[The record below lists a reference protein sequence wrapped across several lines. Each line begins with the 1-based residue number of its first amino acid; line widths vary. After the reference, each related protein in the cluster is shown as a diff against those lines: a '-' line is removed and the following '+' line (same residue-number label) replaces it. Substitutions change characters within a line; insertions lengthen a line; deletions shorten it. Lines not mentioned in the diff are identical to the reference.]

1 LFPQYFASA
10 YFYYVSKFMIK
21 SITSVKVTGRRV
33 IVRAGF
39 DVPLRKNTHT
49 QEWEVADDTRITDAI
64 PTLKYLIEQK
74 AKIIIISH
82 LGRPEGWD
90 MDKGLWP
97 VAQKLAELLNYKAVK
112 ITDRLPDYSVSH
124 VNFLGED
131 ITKKNYSEISKNL
144 PAGDIL
150 FLENLR
156 FYAGENE
163 NDDKFIEILESFGDV
178 FVEEGFPVAHRKES
192 STYGLALKLPH
203 YAGIAFL
210 KEIQSLRKILHQPQT
225 PMIVIMG
232 GAKIDDKVE
241 TLHNLAK
248 NATKIILGGA
258 IANTFF
264 KAIGYEVGRSKISN
278 VALAKELYRQYREKI
293 FLPIDVVVA
302 TDLEAKPRL
311 VKLDKIRV
319 NESIYDIGP
328 QTISKI
334 SEIIKTGKTLVWNGP
349 FGVFENPK
357 YAFGSKAIAH
367 AFAAQSKGKAFGVV
381 GGGETVELINQA
393 KVGQF
398 VDHLSTG
405 GGAMLEFLAGKELP
419 AIKVLEN

>member
-1 LFPQYFASA
+1 
-10 YFYYVSKFMIK
+10 MIK
-21 SITSVKVTGRRV
+21 SITSVKVTGKRV

-39 DVPLRKNTHT
+39 DIPLKQNARTN
-49 QEWEVADDTRITDAI
+49 EWEVADDTRITDALA
-64 PTLKYLIEQK
+64 TLKYLIEQK

-90 MDKGLWP
+90 NEKSQWP
-97 VAQKLAELLNYKAVK
+97 VAQRLAEILKYKAIK
-112 ITDRLPDYSVSH
+112 ITDRLPDYSVAH
-124 VNFLGED
+124 VNFLAED
-131 ITKKNYSEISKNL
+131 ITKKDYSELSNKI

-156 FYAGENE
+156 FYSGEKN
-163 NDDKFIEILESFGDV
+163 NDPKFVETLASFADV
-178 FVEEGFPVAHRKES
+178 FVQEGFSVAHRRES
-192 STYGLALKLPH
+192 STYGLPQKLPH
-203 YAGIAFL
+203 YAGVSFL
-210 KEIQSLRKILHQPQT
+210 KEIQSLRRIIQNPQL
-225 PMIVIMG
+225 PLVVIMG

-248 NATKIILGGA
+248 HASKIVLGGA
-258 IANTFF
+258 IANTFI
-264 KAIGYEVGRSKISN
+264 KARGYEVGISKISN
-278 VALAKELYRQYREKI
+278 VPLAKELYRQYQEKI

-302 TDLEAKPRL
+302 TGLDATPRL
-311 VKLDKIRV
+311 VKLEKIRP

-328 QTISKI
+328 ETIKKI
-334 SEIIKTGKTLVWNGP
+334 AEIIKVGKTLVWNGP

-357 YAFGSKAIAH
+357 FAFGSKAIAQ
-367 AFAAQSKGKAFGVV
+367 AFATQSKGKAFGVV

-393 KVGQF
+393 KVGEF

-419 AIKVLEN
+419 AIKILEQ